1 MPSTSQVEDTE
12 EEQRKSYEA
21 FLEQKAL
28 EKPARPQLN
37 VPVDKDHGLFQF
49 FRQLIVDDVPTYEV
63 VESKLRPSTGVGR
76 SWNPIELR
84 RKSFKDLHTL
94 WYIVLRERNLLATQ
108 RAEAK
113 RLGISEQYL
122 DVGEKDRR
130 CRKTMARI
138 KTILSERMHAYEQA
152 YSIQRQQRQ
161 GDQKRIEEGRIRRLK
176 AAAAKERAL
185 VEARKADDAVQVP
198 TADPSDVTVQQV
210 QPRGR
215 RTARRRLDEGM
226 KSPAEAAVTEPASS
240 SVSQS

>member
-1 MPSTSQVEDTE
+1 
-12 EEQRKSYEA
+12 
-21 FLEQKAL
+21 
-28 EKPARPQLN
+28 
-37 VPVDKDHGLFQF
+37 
-49 FRQLIVDDVPTYEV
+49 
-63 VESKLRPSTGVGR
+63 
-76 SWNPIELR
+76 
-84 RKSFKDLHTL
+84 
-94 WYIVLRERNLLATQ
+94 
-108 RAEAK
+108 
-113 RLGISEQYL
+113 
-122 DVGEKDRR
+122 
-130 CRKTMARI
+130 MARI